1 MRLKL
6 SRELLLIILS
16 AGIFL
21 SVIDLFIVNVAIP
34 SIKKGIHG
42 TDADMQLV
50 IALYLLGYAVFLL
63 AGGRVGDVYGKKNAY
78 VTGMVF
84 FTIASGFCGFA
95 HTAWQLN
102 LGRLFQGI
110 SAAFMVPQGIA
121 YIQVLF
127 NDPKARTRAFG
138 IYGSI
143 AGTAS
148 VIGQLLGGILPDI
161 TLIDESWRLVFLINF
176 PIGLISAVFAA
187 KFLPDHKVV
196 QPARFDF
203 SGAALLTVSLTCLVL
218 PVILGRELNWPLWS
232 VMLIIFSLILLAVFI
247 YIQKRKQTAGK
258 QPLIDFHLFAFK
270 DFRIGLYASVC
281 YFLVQD
287 TYFLINT
294 VLMQT
299 GFGISSSVTGLFF
312 VVQGLGYMFAS
323 FTTVRYVGR
332 YGKNVLIVGIIAMVV
347 SLAFHIAFLH
357 SPKINLFVLVPALFV
372 YGAGCGTVL
381 PSLLTLTLKNIP
393 SEYAGAASGTY
404 ATFQQISI
412 ALGIGILG
420 GMFYD
425 LLGSQTDVQDF
436 SRAYQVTSFIN
447 MLLLLVV
454 GMFVFF
460 LPKSHAPCLP
470 SKHSFGLPR
479 K

>member
-1 MRLKL
+1 M
-6 SRELLLIILS
+6 LIILS

-21 SVIDLFIVNVAIP
+21 SVIDIFIVNVAIP
-34 SIKKGIHG
+34 SIKKGIRG

-50 IALYLLGYAVFLL
+50 IAMYLLGYAAFLL
-63 AGGRVGDVYGKKNAY
+63 AGGRAGDVYGKKNIY
-78 VTGMVF
+78 VSGMVL

-95 HTAWQLN
+95 QTAWQLN
-102 LGRLFQGI
+102 SGRLLQGV

-127 NDPKARTRAFG
+127 QDPKARTRAFG

-143 AGTAS
+143 AGSAS

-161 TLIDESWRLVFLINF
+161 TFIEEGWRLVFLINL
-176 PIGLISAVFAA
+176 PIGFISAILAV
-187 KFLPDHKVV
+187 KFLPDHRAAET
-196 QPARFDF
+196 ARFDF
-203 SGAALLTVSLTCLVL
+203 SGALLLAIALTGLVL
-218 PVILGRELNWPLWS
+218 PIILGRELHWPLWS
-232 VMLIIFSLILLAVFI
+232 IMLLGLSLILLFLFI
-247 YIQKRKQTAGK
+247 YFQKRKQMTGAH
-258 QPLIDFHLFAFK
+258 PLIHFRLFAYK

-299 GFGISSSVTGLFF
+299 GFGISSSRTGLFF
-312 VVQGLGYMFAS
+312 VVQGLGYISAS
-323 FTTVRYVGR
+323 FIAARYVAR
-332 YGKNVLIVGIIAMVV
+332 HGKLVLVIGAITMVL
-347 SLAFHIAFLH
+347 SLGFHIAVLH
-357 SPKINLFVLVPALFV
+357 SSHFNLSVLLPTMFV

-381 PSLLTLTLKNIP
+381 PSLLSVTLKNIP
-393 SEYAGAASGTY
+393 SELAGAASGTY

-420 GMFYD
+420 GLFYD
-425 LLGSQTDVQDF
+425 LLGNQQNVADF
-436 SRAYQVTSFIN
+436 TAAYKITSLIN

-454 GMFVFF
+454 GLLVSF
-460 LPKSHAPCLP
+460 LPKKHAA
-470 SKHSFGLPR
+470 SRQGEHSFGLPG